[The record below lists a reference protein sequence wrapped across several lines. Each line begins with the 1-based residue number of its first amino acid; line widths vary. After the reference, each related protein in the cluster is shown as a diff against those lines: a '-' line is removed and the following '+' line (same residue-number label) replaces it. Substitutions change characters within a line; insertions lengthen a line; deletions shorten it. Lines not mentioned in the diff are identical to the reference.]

1 MTGRFEPV
9 TALLV
14 AATRSGAVPA
24 ATIEV
29 GSSEG
34 RVWAEAIAAGE
45 RSPTHHDAIWDLASL
60 TKVIA
65 TTSVAARLISRGRLS
80 LDTRLA
86 ALLPDWPAAR
96 THHLRVRD
104 LLAHCAGLA
113 AYEPLHLSRHGH
125 EAFRRAI
132 VDAPLCYAPRTRSV
146 YSDLGF
152 ILLGQLLEALVGLSL
167 DDQCAEADIA
177 DADWLGFG
185 VPVHLHPRVVP
196 TRGTTWH
203 GTVHDENAAALGGV
217 AGHAGLFG
225 TVAAVGRFAQRM
237 LRGWVEGDRAI
248 GPAGL
253 LRAFTRRSPVPG
265 SSRALGWDTMLRT
278 SSCGSRM
285 SHRAVGHTGFTGTS
299 LWIDPRQDLYVVL
312 LTNRVA
318 GTATEAETASLR
330 RTVHEAVA
338 EAWSRTVDR

>member
-1 MTGRFEPV
+1 MTARFESV
-9 TALLV
+9 AALLA

-24 ATIEV
+24 AAIEV
-29 GSSEG
+29 GSAEG
-34 RVWAEAIAAGE
+34 PVWAAGAAAGVP
-45 RSPTHHDAIWDLASL
+45 SPAHCDAIWDLASL

-65 TTSVAARLISRGRLS
+65 TTSLVARLVSRGRLS
-80 LDTRLA
+80 LDTQLQP
-86 ALLPDWPAAR
+86 LVPDWPAAR
-96 THHLRVRD
+96 THDLRVRD

-113 AYEPLHLSRHGH
+113 AYAPLHLHGGGR

-132 VDAPLCYAPRTRSV
+132 VRAPLGYVPRTRSV

-152 ILLGQLLEALVGLSL
+152 ILLGHLLEAIAGTSL
-167 DDQCAEADIA
+167 DAQCTEADLA

-185 VPVHLHPRVVP
+185 VPERWHPRVAP

-203 GTVHDENAAALGGV
+203 RTVHDENAAGLGGV

-225 TVAAVGRFAQRM
+225 TVAAVGRFAQRT
-237 LRGWVEGDRAI
+237 LRGWMEGDPAL

-253 LRAFTRRSPVPG
+253 LRAFTRRSAVHG

-285 SHRAVGHTGFTGTS
+285 SPRAVGHTGFTGTS

-318 GTATEAETASLR
+318 GTATDAETAALR
-330 RTVHEAVA
+330 RTVHDAVA
-338 EAWSRTVDR
+338 HAWSGTSYR